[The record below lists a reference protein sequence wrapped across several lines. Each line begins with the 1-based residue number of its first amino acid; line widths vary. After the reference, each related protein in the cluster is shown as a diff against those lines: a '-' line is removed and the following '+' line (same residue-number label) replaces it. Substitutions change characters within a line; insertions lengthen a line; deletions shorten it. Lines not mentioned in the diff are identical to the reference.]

1 MVVQPG
7 VTEIGRRGLD
17 LDGWG
22 DLSVWGWDSQAGTLF
37 AQLWRD
43 RPDDDEDE
51 DEDDERPDV
60 WITPPAWEATG
71 QPTVLAGWI
80 AEATGRPMVAVL
92 RAMAA
97 SVPGRVG
104 EALIAQVPQR

>member
-1 MVVQPG
+1 MEVEPG

-43 RPDDDEDE
+43 RA
-51 DEDDERPDV
+51 DEDDEDDDKGPDI
-60 WITPPAWEATG
+60 WITPPTWEATG
-71 QPTVLAGWI
+71 TLVVLARRI
-80 AEATGRPMVAVL
+80 ADATASPIAVVL
-92 RAMAA
+92 MAMAQSA
-97 SVPGRVG
+97 PGG
-104 EALIAQVPQR
+104 LSDTLMAQVRAD

>member
-1 MVVQPG
+1 MVVEAG
-7 VTEIGRRGLD
+7 VTAIGRRGLD

-43 RPDDDEDE
+43 RPDDDQ
-51 DEDDERPDV
+51 DDERPDI

-71 QPTVLAGWI
+71 HPAVLARRI
-80 AEATGRPMVAVL
+80 ADATASPLIAVL
-92 RAMAA
+92 MAMAR
-97 SVPGRVG
+97 SVPGELSDMLMAEVRVD
-104 EALIAQVPQR
+104 

>member
-1 MVVQPG
+1 MAVELE
-7 VTEIGRRGLD
+7 VTEIGRHRLD

-43 RPDDDEDE
+43 RSDDDE
-51 DEDDERPDV
+51 DEDDERPDI
-60 WITPPAWEATG
+60 WIAPPAWEATG
-71 QPTVLAGWI
+71 QPTVLAEWI
-80 AEATGRPMVAVL
+80 AEATGSPLVAVL

-97 SVPGRVG
+97 SLPGRVG
-104 EALIAQVPQR
+104 EALIAYVPQR

>member
-1 MVVQPG
+1 MEVEPG

-43 RPDDDEDE
+43 RA
-51 DEDDERPDV
+51 DEDDEDGDEGPAI
-60 WITPPAWEATG
+60 WITPPMWEATG
-71 QPTVLAGWI
+71 NLVVLARRI
-80 AEATGRPMVAVL
+80 ADATASPITAVL
-92 RAMAA
+92 MAMAQ
-97 SVPGRVG
+97 SVPGG
-104 EALIAQVPQR
+104 LSDTLMAQVRAD

>member
-1 MVVQPG
+1 MEVEPG

-43 RPDDDEDE
+43 RA
-51 DEDDERPDV
+51 DEDDEDGDEGPDI
-60 WITPPAWEATG
+60 WITPPTWEATG
-71 QPTVLAGWI
+71 KLVVLARRI
-80 AEATGRPMVAVL
+80 ADATASPFTAVVM
-92 RAMAA
+92 AMARSA
-97 SVPGRVG
+97 PGG
-104 EALIAQVPQR
+104 LSDTLTAQVRAD